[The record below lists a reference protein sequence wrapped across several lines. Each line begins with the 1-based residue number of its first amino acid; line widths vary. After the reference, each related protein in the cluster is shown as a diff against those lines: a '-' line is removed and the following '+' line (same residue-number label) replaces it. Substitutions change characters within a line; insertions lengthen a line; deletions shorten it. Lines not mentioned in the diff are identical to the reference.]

1 MLLDYNCMQGQPL
14 LLSPSPNKSL
24 NSEIFR
30 QFDKWLSKLKD
41 LRGKAR
47 IKSGD
52 TKSGDTGP
60 NCKWC

>member
-1 MLLDYNCMQGQPL
+1 MQGQPL